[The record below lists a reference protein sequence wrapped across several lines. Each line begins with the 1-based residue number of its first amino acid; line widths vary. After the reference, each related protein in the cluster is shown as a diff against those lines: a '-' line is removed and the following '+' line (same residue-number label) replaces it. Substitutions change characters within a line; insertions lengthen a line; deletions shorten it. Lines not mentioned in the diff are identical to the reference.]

1 MLVLSRKVKESI
13 VIDGH
18 IRVVVL
24 RIEGQVVKLGFDAPR
39 EVQVHRQEV
48 YEAIQ
53 RSNQAAL
60 TTASGAA
67 PSSTG
72 GIHRTPSADA
82 QEGVWS
88 PSTEPTPRE

>member
-24 RIEGQVVKLGFDAPR
+24 RIDGQVVKLGFDAPR

-53 RSNQAAL
+53 RSNRAAL
-60 TTASGAA
+60 TGAA
-67 PSSTG
+67 GSAPASATGSHKPSPAN
-72 GIHRTPSADA
+72 TP
-82 QEGVWS
+82 ETEWS
-88 PSTEPTPRE
+88 PSAEPTPRE